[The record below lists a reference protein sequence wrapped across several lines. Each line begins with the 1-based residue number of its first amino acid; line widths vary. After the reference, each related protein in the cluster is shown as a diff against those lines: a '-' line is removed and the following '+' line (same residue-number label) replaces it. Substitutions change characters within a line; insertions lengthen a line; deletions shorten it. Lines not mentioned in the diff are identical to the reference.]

1 MMIQTDTLNE
11 FPVFDSV
18 KNGKAGGLPGGS
30 VVKVAQMVK
39 NLPAIQETWVQTLGW
54 EDALEKGRA
63 LQYPLQ
69 YPGLENSILHSP

>member
-39 NLPAIQETWVQTLGW
+39 NLPAIQETW
-54 EDALEKGRA
+54 
-63 LQYPLQ
+63 
-69 YPGLENSILHSP
+69 I